1 MELDY
6 WEALM
11 GEEVEEVAYH
21 GVWVVAEVEGGSLSP
36 TTLEVLGKGRELAD
50 RLGAYLEAVL
60 MGEGVGDLA
69 QELIR
74 YGADTVYLA
83 DDPRLAEYHVE
94 TYTKVLADLVEGKRP
109 EILLMGATDLGRDLA
124 PRLAQRLGAGLI
136 TGCVEVDLDE
146 AEGLLLATHGLYGDE
161 YFHTVV
167 CPQARPQ
174 MATLRP
180 GYFRPAY
187 PDEYRT
193 GEVEAVSVELEGVE
207 PRVRVLRE
215 LPAEA
220 RREVPLPKARIIVS
234 GGRGMGD
241 EEGFALLEKLAEA
254 LGGVVAGSRGA
265 VDEGWIGQERQVG
278 IGGAI
283 VRPDLY
289 IACGI
294 SGAIQHYIGMQD
306 AKFVV
311 AINKDPNAPIF
322 QVADIGV
329 VGDAREVIPALIE
342 ALQEEG

>member
-1 MELDY
+1 MELEY

-11 GEEVEEVAYH
+11 GEEVEEVAYR
-21 GVWVVAEVEGGSLSP
+21 GVWVVAEAEGGSLSP
-36 TTLEVLGKGRELAD
+36 TTLEVMGKGRELAD

-60 MGEGVGDLA
+60 MGDGVGNLA

-94 TYTKVLADLVEGKRP
+94 TYTKVLADLAEEKRP
-109 EILLMGATDLGRDLA
+109 EILLMAATDLGRDLA
-124 PRLAQRLGAGLI
+124 PRLAQRLGTGLV
-136 TGCVEVDLDE
+136 TNCVEVDLDE
-146 AEGLLLATHGLYGDE
+146 AERLLLATHGLYGDE
-161 YFHTVV
+161 YFHTLV

-180 GYFRPAY
+180 GYFRPPY

-193 GEVEAVSVELEGVE
+193 GEVEAVSVKLEGVE
-207 PRVRVLRE
+207 PRVRVLRK

-220 RREVPLPKARIIVS
+220 RREVPLTKARIVVS

-241 EEGFALLEKLAEA
+241 EEGFALLEKLAQA

-278 IGGAI
+278 MGGAI

-294 SGAIQHYIGMQD
+294 SGAIQHYIGMQE
-306 AKFVV
+306 AKCVV

-342 ALQEEG
+342 ALGKRG